1 MESMSDDDHGT
12 TPVDDPGSYTVTFG
26 ADGHASFRID
36 CNRGSGTWQAT
47 AASPDSGSLT
57 FGPIA
62 VTRMMCPQ
70 PSLDHRVST
79 ALGSVEGYQI
89 VDGRL
94 RTPLMSDAG
103 TLIWEP
109 SA

>member
-1 MESMSDDDHGT
+1 VAG
-12 TPVDDPGSYTVTFG
+12 
-26 ADGHASFRID
+26 
-36 CNRGSGTWQAT
+36 
-47 AASPDSGSLT
+47 
-57 FGPIA
+57 
-62 VTRMMCPQ
+62 PQ